1 MKDKIAKTLSI
12 VYHPLFMPTFGLA
25 LLFGFDNLYGFF
37 PPVYKWFNILVI
49 LVFTLI
55 IPLISF
61 WILMKT
67 GQISDINIR
76 DKNERLVPMILTFFS
91 YMAAYILFVR
101 FKVPQV
107 VTRFVLGGVITLLI
121 SGIITPYWKIS
132 AHMTGIGGFAGATFM
147 FSLVLNQNLS
157 LLVGLIVLMGGL
169 LGWSRIQLKAHDLM
183 QVAAGYFLGFI
194 SMVVVFW
201 SLT

>member
-1 MKDKIAKTLSI
+1 MRDTLAKTLSA

-25 LLFGFDNLYGFF
+25 LLFGFDKLYGFF
-37 PPVYKWFNILVI
+37 PAEYIWFNLLVI

-55 IPLISF
+55 IPVISF

-76 DKNERLVPMILTFFS
+76 DKSERLVPMILTFFS
-91 YMAAYILFVR
+91 YVAAYVLLVR

-107 VTRFVLGGVITLLI
+107 VSLFVLGGIFTLII
-121 SGIITPYWKIS
+121 SGIITPFWKIS

-157 LLVGLIVLMGGL
+157 PILSLIILMAGC
-169 LGWSRIQLKAHDLM
+169 LGWARIQLKAHDIW
-183 QVAAGYFLGFI
+183 QVGAGFTLGFLAMVAVFA
-194 SMVVVFW
+194 SMV
-201 SLT
+201 